1 MKTNLKSL
9 TGFITTLLILLLSTA
24 PPTLIQ
30 SYGQEGLIK
39 IGKGLLIQL
48 EDCQENNKNLVKNLA
63 TKDNR
68 IEAYKDSV
76 QIKSDSI
83 SVLNTKLNSATHAN
97 NRKTTFLIILAV
109 IVVFLGFVIFKLI
122 KK

>member
-9 TGFITTLLILLLSTA
+9 TEFIIIPLILLLSTA
-24 PPTLIQ
+24 PPMLIQ

-39 IGKGLLIQL
+39 SGKILLIQL

-83 SVLNTKLNSATHAN
+83 SVLNTKLNSAIHAN